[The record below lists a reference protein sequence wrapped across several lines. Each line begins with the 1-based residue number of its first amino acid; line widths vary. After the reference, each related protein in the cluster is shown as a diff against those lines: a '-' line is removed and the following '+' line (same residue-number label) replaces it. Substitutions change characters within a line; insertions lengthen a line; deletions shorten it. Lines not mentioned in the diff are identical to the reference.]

1 MPSWPPVRPSTVQ
14 FTDNSFILPRP
25 DEGNRETITGVT
37 LRAFHADV
45 SSETMKLNALL
56 MCRNQQSVR
65 LISTVLHENHVAAQV
80 CDSAADAS
88 DWLLRIRYSVIIL
101 DFDLPDAS
109 QTASMVRALTGDR
122 KPILFA
128 MIGAMTPVGGAVQA
142 GANFVL
148 YKPLEPEQVR
158 HAFHA
163 AYPLMKAD
171 RRLAARH
178 KISALAYL
186 ELAQVALPV
195 LMLDLSE
202 QGAALQAAEALPP
215 AEAVSLRFILPE
227 TEIMIEAA
235 GEMIWSEENGR
246 AAMFF
251 TRMTPT
257 SRKHLN
263 SWLAKRGARKSDAVR
278 VLLPP
283 HRARHTPRAAH

>member
-1 MPSWPPVRPSTVQ
+1 LKFVPIAVQ
-14 FTDNSFILPRP
+14 ITDNSFVSVPL
-25 DEGNRETITGVT
+25 DQGNRETITGVT
-37 LRAFHADV
+37 LRAFRADV
-45 SSETMKLNALL
+45 SSEIMKLNALL
-56 MCRNQQSVR
+56 MCRNQLSVR
-65 LISTVLHENHVAAQV
+65 LIIAVLNENHVGAQV
-80 CDSAADAS
+80 CESAADAS
-88 DWLLRIRYSVIIL
+88 DWLLRMPYSAIIV

-109 QTASMVRALTGDR
+109 QTANMVRALTGDR

-158 HAFHA
+158 HSFRA
-163 AYPLMKAD
+163 ARPVMKAD
-171 RRLAARH
+171 RRQTSRH

-186 ELAQVALPV
+186 ELPHVALPV

-215 AEAVSLRFILPE
+215 AETVSLRFILPE
-227 TEIMIEAA
+227 TEIMFVAA

-246 AAMFF
+246 AALFF
-251 TRMTPT
+251 TAMTPT

-263 SWLAKRGARKSDAVR
+263 SWLAKRGARKRDAVR

-283 HRARHTPRAAH
+283 PRARHTARAAQ